1 MKQRIITGIIVVL
14 IMIPILL
21 FAQTPVLPIA
31 IAIGSVI
38 AMFEMMRCIGM
49 QKAYAFAIPLY
60 ALAASLPFLS
70 RFMALGSLN
79 AVQEHESAKHL
90 AQHGAILMIVIL
102 FYFFTVAIFSH
113 GKYNLS
119 DVCVLFATAFY
130 ILMGFNAIII
140 LHDNEVGGH
149 VLYLAIFIS
158 AWMTDVFAYFCG
170 MLFGRG
176 GKHKLIPDVSPK
188 KTVEGAIG
196 GILFAMAS
204 FALYG
209 WIVSLIA
216 DVTPNYPAL
225 ILLGLPVSLV
235 SIVGDLFM
243 SLVKRRYDVKD
254 YGKLFPGHG
263 GVLDRFDSVLA
274 VSVVMATFCSF
285 FDFFV
290 R

>member
-1 MKQRIITGIIVVL
+1 MKQRIITGIILVL
-14 IMIPILL
+14 IMLPILL

-38 AMFEMMRCIGM
+38 AMFELMRCIGL

-79 AVQEHESAKHL
+79 ATIKPESTRHL
-90 AQHGAILMIVIL
+90 AQYGAILMIAVL
-102 FYFFTVAIFSH
+102 FYFFTVAIFSR

-149 VLYLAIFIS
+149 ILYLAIFIS
-158 AWMTDVFAYFCG
+158 AWVTDVFAYFCG

-188 KTVEGAIG
+188 KTVEGSIG
-196 GILFAMAS
+196 GMIFCVLIMIVFGMLCNWLTDYDSKIIMFAVGGFLAS
-204 FALYG
+204 
-209 WIVSLIA
+209 IVSQI
-216 DVTPNYPAL
+216 
-225 ILLGLPVSLV
+225 
-235 SIVGDLFM
+235 GDLLM
-243 SLVKRRYDVKD
+243 SYVKRHYGIKD
-254 YGKLFPGHG
+254 FSQLFPGHG
-263 GVLDRFDSVLA
+263 GVLDRFDSIFA
-274 VSVVMATFCSF
+274 VSIAMMCLTTFV
-285 FDFFV
+285 DFF
-290 R
+290 

>member
-49 QKAYAFAIPLY
+49 HKEYAFAIPLY
-60 ALAASLPFLS
+60 ALAASLPFLT

-79 AVQEHESAKHL
+79 AVGEHDSAKHL
-90 AQHGAILMIVIL
+90 AQYGAILMIVIL
-102 FYFFTVAIFSH
+102 FYFFTVAIFSR

-158 AWMTDVFAYFCG
+158 AWITDVFAYFCG
-170 MLFGRG
+170 MFFGRG
-176 GKHKLIPDVSPK
+176 GKQKLIPDVSPK
-188 KTVEGAIG
+188 KTVEGSIG
-196 GILFAMAS
+196 GIVFCILSMIIFGMFCNWLIDYDAKIVMFAVGGFLAS
-204 FALYG
+204 
-209 WIVSLIA
+209 IVSQI
-216 DVTPNYPAL
+216 
-225 ILLGLPVSLV
+225 
-235 SIVGDLFM
+235 GDLLM
-243 SLVKRRYDVKD
+243 SYVKRHYGIKD
-254 YGKLFPGHG
+254 FSQLFPGHG
-263 GVLDRFDSVLA
+263 GVLDRFDSILA
-274 VSVVMATFCSF
+274 VSIAMMCLTTFV
-285 FDFFV
+285 DFF
-290 R
+290 

>member
-38 AMFEMMRCIGM
+38 AMFEMMRCIGL

-79 AVQEHESAKHL
+79 AVREHGSAKHL
-90 AQHGAILMIVIL
+90 AQYGAILMIVIL

-149 VLYLAIFIS
+149 VLYLAIFVS
-158 AWMTDVFAYFCG
+158 AWVTDVFAYFCG
-170 MLFGRG
+170 MFFGRG

-188 KTVEGAIG
+188 KTVEGSIG
-196 GILFAMAS
+196 GIVFCILGMVIFGMLCNWLTEYNSKIIMFVVGGFLAS
-204 FALYG
+204 
-209 WIVSLIA
+209 IVSQI
-216 DVTPNYPAL
+216 
-225 ILLGLPVSLV
+225 
-235 SIVGDLFM
+235 GDLLM
-243 SLVKRRYDVKD
+243 SYVKRYYGIKD
-254 YGKLFPGHG
+254 FSQIFPGHG
-263 GVLDRFDSVLA
+263 GVLDRFDSILA
-274 VSVVMATFCSF
+274 VSIALMCLTTFV
-285 FDFFV
+285 DFF
-290 R
+290 

>member
-1 MKQRIITGIIVVL
+1 MKQRIITGIILVL
-14 IMIPILL
+14 IMLPILL

-38 AMFEMMRCIGM
+38 AMFELMRCIGL

-79 AVQEHESAKHL
+79 ATIKPESTRHL
-90 AQHGAILMIVIL
+90 AQYGAILMIAVL
-102 FYFFTVAIFSH
+102 FYFFTVAIFSR

-149 VLYLAIFIS
+149 ILYLAIFIS
-158 AWMTDVFAYFCG
+158 AWVTDVFAYFCG

-188 KTVEGAIG
+188 KTVEGSIG
-196 GILFAMAS
+196 GMIFCVLIMIVFGMLCNWLTVYDSKIIMFAVGGFLAS
-204 FALYG
+204 
-209 WIVSLIA
+209 IVSQI
-216 DVTPNYPAL
+216 
-225 ILLGLPVSLV
+225 
-235 SIVGDLFM
+235 GDLLM
-243 SLVKRRYDVKD
+243 SYVKRHDGIKD
-254 YGKLFPGHG
+254 FSQLFPGHG
-263 GVLDRFDSVLA
+263 GVLDRFDSILA
-274 VSVVMATFCSF
+274 VSIAMMCLTTFV
-285 FDFFV
+285 DFF
-290 R
+290 

>member
-1 MKQRIITGIIVVL
+1 MKQRIITGIILVL

-38 AMFEMMRCIGM
+38 AMFELMRCIGL

-79 AVQEHESAKHL
+79 ATIKSESTRHL
-90 AQHGAILMIVIL
+90 AQYGAILMIAVL
-102 FYFFTVAIFSH
+102 FYFFTVAIFSR

-119 DVCVLFATAFY
+119 DVCVLFTTAFY

-158 AWMTDVFAYFCG
+158 AWVTDVFAYFCG

-188 KTVEGAIG
+188 KTVEGSIG
-196 GILFAMAS
+196 GMIFCVLIMIVFGMLCNWLTDYDSKIIMFAVGGFLAS
-204 FALYG
+204 
-209 WIVSLIA
+209 IVSQI
-216 DVTPNYPAL
+216 
-225 ILLGLPVSLV
+225 
-235 SIVGDLFM
+235 GDLLM
-243 SLVKRRYDVKD
+243 SYVKRHYGIKD
-254 YGKLFPGHG
+254 FSQLFPGHG
-263 GVLDRFDSVLA
+263 GVLDRFDSIFA
-274 VSVVMATFCSF
+274 VSIAMMCLTTFV
-285 FDFFV
+285 DFF
-290 R
+290 

>member
-1 MKQRIITGIIVVL
+1 MKQRIITGIILVL
-14 IMIPILL
+14 IMLPILL

-38 AMFEMMRCIGM
+38 AMFELMRCIGL

-79 AVQEHESAKHL
+79 ATIKPESTRHL
-90 AQHGAILMIVIL
+90 AQYGAILMIAVL
-102 FYFFTVAIFSH
+102 FYFFTVAIFSR

-119 DVCVLFATAFY
+119 DVCVLFTTAFY

-158 AWMTDVFAYFCG
+158 AWVTDVFAYFCG

-188 KTVEGAIG
+188 KTVEGSIG
-196 GILFAMAS
+196 GMIFCVLIMIVFGMLCNWLTDYDSKIIMFAVGGFLAS
-204 FALYG
+204 
-209 WIVSLIA
+209 IVSQI
-216 DVTPNYPAL
+216 
-225 ILLGLPVSLV
+225 
-235 SIVGDLFM
+235 GDLLM
-243 SLVKRRYDVKD
+243 SYVKRHYGIKD
-254 YGKLFPGHG
+254 FSQLFPGHG
-263 GVLDRFDSVLA
+263 GVLDRFDSIFA
-274 VSVVMATFCSF
+274 VSIAMMCLTTFV
-285 FDFFV
+285 DFF
-290 R
+290 

>member
-38 AMFEMMRCIGM
+38 AMFEMMRCIGL

-60 ALAASLPFLS
+60 ALAASLPFFS
-70 RFMALGSLN
+70 RYMALGSLN
-79 AVQEHESAKHL
+79 ANLKPESARHL
-90 AQHGAILMIVIL
+90 AQYGAILMIIIL
-102 FYFFTVAIFSH
+102 FYFFTVAIFSR

-130 ILMGFNAIII
+130 ILVGFNSI
-140 LHDNEVGGH
+140 LIMHDNEVGGH
-149 VLYLAIFIS
+149 ILYLTIFVS

-188 KTVEGAIG
+188 KTVEGSIG
-196 GILFAMAS
+196 GIVFCVIGMMIFGLLCNWLNTEYNSNILM
-204 FALYG
+204 FALG
-209 WIVSLIA
+209 GVLASIVSQI
-216 DVTPNYPAL
+216 
-225 ILLGLPVSLV
+225 
-235 SIVGDLFM
+235 GDLLM
-243 SLVKRRYDVKD
+243 SYVKRHYGIKD
-254 YGKLFPGHG
+254 FSQLFPGHG
-263 GVLDRFDSVLA
+263 GVLDRFDSILA
-274 VSVVMATFCSF
+274 VSIAMMCLTTFV
-285 FDFFV
+285 DFF
-290 R
+290 

>member
-1 MKQRIITGIIVVL
+1 MKQRIITGIILVL
-14 IMIPILL
+14 IMLPILL

-38 AMFEMMRCIGM
+38 AMFELMRCIGL

-70 RFMALGSLN
+70 RFMVLGSLN
-79 AVQEHESAKHL
+79 ATIKPESTRHL
-90 AQHGAILMIVIL
+90 AQYGAILMIAVL
-102 FYFFTVAIFSH
+102 FYFFTVAIFSR

-158 AWMTDVFAYFCG
+158 AWVTDVFAYFCG

-188 KTVEGAIG
+188 KTVEGSIG
-196 GILFAMAS
+196 GMIFCVLIMIVFGMLCNWLTVYDSKIIMFAVGGFLAS
-204 FALYG
+204 
-209 WIVSLIA
+209 IVSQI
-216 DVTPNYPAL
+216 
-225 ILLGLPVSLV
+225 
-235 SIVGDLFM
+235 GDLLM
-243 SLVKRRYDVKD
+243 SYVKRHYGIKD
-254 YGKLFPGHG
+254 FSQLFPGHG
-263 GVLDRFDSVLA
+263 GVLDRFDSIFA
-274 VSVVMATFCSF
+274 VSIAMMCLTTFV
-285 FDFFV
+285 DFF
-290 R
+290 

>member
-1 MKQRIITGIIVVL
+1 MKQRIITGIILVL
-14 IMIPILL
+14 IMLPILL

-38 AMFEMMRCIGM
+38 AMFELMRCIGL

-79 AVQEHESAKHL
+79 ATVKPESTRHL
-90 AQHGAILMIVIL
+90 AQYGAILMIAVL
-102 FYFFTVAIFSH
+102 FYFFTVAIFSR

-158 AWMTDVFAYFCG
+158 AWVTDVFAYFCG

-188 KTVEGAIG
+188 KTVEGSIG
-196 GILFAMAS
+196 GMIFCVLIMIVFGMLCNWLTDYDSKIIMFAVGGFLAS
-204 FALYG
+204 
-209 WIVSLIA
+209 IVSQI
-216 DVTPNYPAL
+216 
-225 ILLGLPVSLV
+225 
-235 SIVGDLFM
+235 GDLLM
-243 SLVKRRYDVKD
+243 SYVKRHYGIKD
-254 YGKLFPGHG
+254 FSQLFPGHG
-263 GVLDRFDSVLA
+263 GVLDRFDSIFA
-274 VSVVMATFCSF
+274 VSIAMMCLTTFV
-285 FDFFV
+285 DFF
-290 R
+290 

>member
-1 MKQRIITGIIVVL
+1 MKQRIITGIILVL
-14 IMIPILL
+14 IMLPILL

-38 AMFEMMRCIGM
+38 AMFELMRCIGL

-79 AVQEHESAKHL
+79 ATIKPESTRHL
-90 AQHGAILMIVIL
+90 AQYGAILMIAVL
-102 FYFFTVAIFSH
+102 FYFFTVAIFSR

-149 VLYLAIFIS
+149 ILYLAIFIS
-158 AWMTDVFAYFCG
+158 AWVTDVFAYFCG
-170 MLFGRG
+170 MLFGRD

-188 KTVEGAIG
+188 KTVEGSIG
-196 GILFAMAS
+196 GMIFCVLIMIVFGMLCNWLTVYDSKIIMFAVGGFLAS
-204 FALYG
+204 
-209 WIVSLIA
+209 IVSQI
-216 DVTPNYPAL
+216 
-225 ILLGLPVSLV
+225 
-235 SIVGDLFM
+235 GDLLM
-243 SLVKRRYDVKD
+243 SYVKRHYGIKD
-254 YGKLFPGHG
+254 FSQLFPGHG
-263 GVLDRFDSVLA
+263 GVLDRFDSIFA
-274 VSVVMATFCSF
+274 VSIAMMCLTTFV
-285 FDFFV
+285 DFF
-290 R
+290 